1 MQGRLL
7 DQRVGL
13 MAVRAVGLYIQ
24 PDTSI
29 SGCGDSDG
37 PAADSWVAGREGR
50 DLSRSGWL
58 LRKG

>member
-1 MQGRLL
+1 
-7 DQRVGL
+7 
-13 MAVRAVGLYIQ
+13 VRAVGLYIQ